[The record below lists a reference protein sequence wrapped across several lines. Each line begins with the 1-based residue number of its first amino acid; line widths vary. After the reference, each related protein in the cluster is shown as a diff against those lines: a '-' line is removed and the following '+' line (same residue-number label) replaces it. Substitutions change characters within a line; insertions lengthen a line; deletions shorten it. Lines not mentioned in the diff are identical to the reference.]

1 MYDSLVV
8 KETWIH
14 KINPSLKLILLTVI
28 FLTVLFIHNPN
39 VMINLAIVL
48 YAVFFFM
55 TGHPK
60 KRILLFSIPFFLIF
74 ISTASTMIMFGKG
87 SNVLFEW
94 ALVKVSEESLF
105 RGIHIGFR
113 ALVFASLS
121 LLFALTTRPVMLF
134 YSLMQQLKVSP
145 KYAYAFMAALRL
157 LPILFDELQTLRYAL
172 KVRGAESGKGLT
184 SFYLRLKRYTIPLFS
199 QSIRRAHRI
208 AVAME
213 AKRFSAA
220 KNRTYYYITGFSR
233 VDLYFIT
240 LMILIIISTYYIGLQ
255 FPYFQVIDVRH

>member
-1 MYDSLVV
+1 MYDSLVF

-14 KINPSLKLILLTVI
+14 KINPSLKLIVLTAF
-28 FLTVLFIHNPN
+28 FLFVLFIHNPN
-39 VMINLAIVL
+39 VMINLAIAL
-48 YAVFFFM
+48 YAVFFFA

-87 SNVLFEW
+87 STIIFEW
-94 ALVKVSEESLF
+94 ALVKISEESFF
-105 RGIHIGFR
+105 RGVHIGFR
-113 ALVFASLS
+113 ALVFASIS

-134 YSLMQQLKVSP
+134 YSLMQQLKINP

-157 LPILFDELQTLRYAL
+157 LPILFDEMQTLRYAL
-172 KVRGAESGKGLT
+172 KVRGVESGKGING
-184 SFYLRLKRYTIPLFS
+184 FYLKLKRYTIPLLS

-213 AKRFSAA
+213 AKRFSAS
-220 KNRTYYYITGFSR
+220 KNRTYYYKTGFSR
-233 VDLYFIT
+233 MDLYFIT
-240 LMILIIISTYYIGLQ
+240 LLILIISATFFIGIQ
-255 FPYFQVIDVRH
+255 FPYFQVIDVRQ